1 MAAIPAHEQ
10 QADTPA
16 DVLAA
21 VQAERATADQAEV
34 RILQLA
40 LDWAAMHEI
49 DPASLFKSERP
60 ILLAGTGTPE
70 VGEYCVPEFAAAL
83 HISTDAG
90 RCLIADAIELAHR
103 LPRVWARVQA
113 GKLPPWRAR
122 RISSSTFCLPP
133 EGAEYVDRHVARFAH
148 KVGIAQLDRLVEEAL
163 VRFDPEQ
170 AEERRLSAADNR
182 HVTIYTDQTD
192 FTGTAHV
199 DADLDLAD
207 ALDLDTALSD
217 GAALLAELG
226 CTDSLDVRRAHALG
240 EMARSSQPTLDL
252 PAGTAGTA
260 GEDAPAEVAGPR
272 RQVGLHVHLSEAAL
286 GDTTTSR
293 TSGPHLARVEN
304 TRSFVSVDQVRTWCG
319 APGVTITVKPVIDLN
334 EHLSGTAYETPD
346 RLVEQSA
353 LVDQTCVFPW
363 CTRPARRTD
372 CDHVVPHAD
381 GGPTC
386 SCNIA
391 RLCRRHHR
399 SKTQTAW
406 RYVVLER
413 GSYLWTSPHG
423 YQFLRDRDGTLDV
436 TPADTRKRSEAR
448 GRVHLVPDP

>member
-70 VGEYCVPEFAAAL
+70 VGEYCVPEFAAAR

-192 FTGTAHV
+192 FNGTAHI

-207 ALDLDTALSD
+207 ALDLDAALAD
-217 GAALLAELG
+217 GAARLAELG
-226 CTDSLDVRRAHALG
+226 CEDSLDARRAHALG
-240 EMARSSQPTLDL
+240 ELARGTDPTLPL
-252 PAGTAGTA
+252 PAREVVLTVHVT
-260 GEDAPAEVAGPR
+260 EVA
-272 RQVGLHVHLSEAAL
+272 VT
-286 GDTTTSR
+286 GDAD
-293 TSGPHLARVEN
+293 GPHLARVEN

-319 APGVTITVKPVIDLN
+319 TPGTTITVKPVIDFN

-353 LVDQTCVFPW
+353 LVDETCVFPW

-372 CDHVVPHAD
+372 CDHVIPHAD
-381 GGPTC
+381 GGSTC

-399 SKTQTAW
+399 LKTHTAW
-406 RYVVLER
+406 DYVVLER

-436 TPADTRKRSEAR
+436 TPTDARRRSAEH
-448 GRVHLVPDP
+448 GHIHLVPDP

>member
-192 FTGTAHV
+192 FNGTAHI

-207 ALDLDTALSD
+207 ALDLDAALAD
-217 GAALLAELG
+217 GAARLAELG
-226 CTDSLDVRRAHALG
+226 CEDSLDARRAHALG
-240 EMARSSQPTLDL
+240 ELARGTDPTLPL
-252 PAGTAGTA
+252 PAREVVLTVHVT
-260 GEDAPAEVAGPR
+260 EVA
-272 RQVGLHVHLSEAAL
+272 VT
-286 GDTTTSR
+286 GDAD
-293 TSGPHLARVEN
+293 GPHLARVEN

-319 APGVTITVKPVIDLN
+319 TPGTTITVKPVIDFN

-353 LVDQTCVFPW
+353 LVDETCVFPW

-372 CDHVVPHAD
+372 CDHVIPHAD
-381 GGPTC
+381 GGSTC

-399 SKTQTAW
+399 LKTHTAW
-406 RYVVLER
+406 DYVVLER

-436 TPADTRKRSEAR
+436 TPTDARRRSAEH
-448 GRVHLVPDP
+448 GHIHHVPDP

>member
-192 FTGTAHV
+192 FNGTAHI

-207 ALDLDTALSD
+207 ALDLDAALAD
-217 GAALLAELG
+217 GAARLAELG
-226 CTDSLDVRRAHALG
+226 CEDSLDARRAHALG
-240 EMARSSQPTLDL
+240 ELARGTDPTLPL
-252 PAGTAGTA
+252 PAREVVLTVHVT
-260 GEDAPAEVAGPR
+260 EVAVTGDADGP
-272 RQVGLHVHLSEAAL
+272 
-286 GDTTTSR
+286 D
-293 TSGPHLARVEN
+293 LARVEN

-319 APGVTITVKPVIDLN
+319 TPGTTITVKPVIDFN

-353 LVDQTCVFPW
+353 LVDETCVFPW

-372 CDHVVPHAD
+372 CDHVIPHAD
-381 GGPTC
+381 GGSTC

-399 SKTQTAW
+399 LKTHTAW
-406 RYVVLER
+406 DYVVLER

-436 TPADTRKRSEAR
+436 TPTDARRRSAEH
-448 GRVHLVPDP
+448 GHIHLVPDP

>member
-192 FTGTAHV
+192 FNGTAHI

-207 ALDLDTALSD
+207 ALDLDAALAD
-217 GAALLAELG
+217 GAARLAELG
-226 CTDSLDVRRAHALG
+226 CEDSLDARRAHALG
-240 EMARSSQPTLDL
+240 ELARGTDPTLPL
-252 PAGTAGTA
+252 PAREVVLTVHVT
-260 GEDAPAEVAGPR
+260 EVA
-272 RQVGLHVHLSEAAL
+272 VT
-286 GDTTTSR
+286 GDAD
-293 TSGPHLARVEN
+293 GPHLARVEN

-319 APGVTITVKPVIDLN
+319 TPGTTITVKPVIDFN

-372 CDHVVPHAD
+372 CDHVIPHAD
-381 GGPTC
+381 GGSTC

-399 SKTQTAW
+399 LKTHTAW
-406 RYVVLER
+406 DYVVLER

-436 TPADTRKRSEAR
+436 TPTDARRRSAEH
-448 GRVHLVPDP
+448 GHIHLVPDP

>member
-1 MAAIPAHEQ
+1 MRATDSAPGIDSRDSRCRPSASTRVVTWVSSSRPGTKTTAAPASRN
-10 QADTPA
+10 ARP
-16 DVLAA
+16 
-21 VQAERATADQAEV
+21 RATASS
-34 RILQLA
+34 RT
-40 LDWAAMHEI
+40 AAG
-49 DPASLFKSERP
+49 S
-60 ILLAGTGTPE
+60 
-70 VGEYCVPEFAAAL
+70 
-83 HISTDAG
+83 
-90 RCLIADAIELAHR
+90 LIADALELAHR
-103 LPRVWARVQA
+103 LPRVWARVKA
-113 GKLPPWRAR
+113 GKLAPWRAR
-122 RISSSTFCLPP
+122 RIAERTICLPP

-148 KVGIAQLDRLVEEAL
+148 KVGLGQLDRLVEEAL
-163 VRFDPEQ
+163 VRFDPET
-170 AEERRLSAADNR
+170 AEKQRLAAADGR
-182 HVTIYTDQTD
+182 HVTLYTGQVGFD
-192 FTGTAHV
+192 GTVHLQGE
-199 DADLDLAD
+199 LDLAD
-207 ALDLDTALSD
+207 ALDLDAALSD
-217 GAALLAELG
+217 GAARLAELG
-226 CTDSLDVRRAHALG
+226 CQDSLDVRRAHALG

-252 PAGTAGTA
+252 PAGTAGTD

-272 RQVGLHVHLSEAAL
+272 RQVVLHVHLSEAAL
-286 GDTTTSR
+286 GDTNTSR

-304 TRSFVSVDQVRTWCG
+304 TRSFVSADQVRTWCG

-363 CTRPARRTD
+363 CSRPARCTD

-381 GGPTC
+381 GGSTC

-399 SKTQTAW
+399 LKTLTAW

-436 TPADTRKRSEAR
+436 TPSNDRRRSTER
-448 GRVHLVPDP
+448 GHIHLVPDP

>member
-192 FTGTAHV
+192 FNGTAHI

-207 ALDLDTALSD
+207 ALDLDAALAD
-217 GAALLAELG
+217 GAARLAELG
-226 CTDSLDVRRAHALG
+226 CEDSLDARRAHALG
-240 EMARSSQPTLDL
+240 ELARGTDPTLPL
-252 PAGTAGTA
+252 PAREVVLTVHVT
-260 GEDAPAEVAGPR
+260 EVA
-272 RQVGLHVHLSEAAL
+272 VT
-286 GDTTTSR
+286 GDAD
-293 TSGPHLARVEN
+293 GPHLARVEN

-319 APGVTITVKPVIDLN
+319 TPGTTITVKPVIDFN

-353 LVDQTCVFPW
+353 LIDETCVFPW

-372 CDHVVPHAD
+372 CDHVIPHAD
-381 GGPTC
+381 GGSTC

-399 SKTQTAW
+399 LKTHTAW
-406 RYVVLER
+406 DYVVLER

-436 TPADTRKRSEAR
+436 TPADARRRSAEH
-448 GRVHLVPDP
+448 GHIHLVPDP

>member
-192 FTGTAHV
+192 FNGTAHI

-207 ALDLDTALSD
+207 ALDLDAALAD
-217 GAALLAELG
+217 GAARLAELG
-226 CTDSLDVRRAHALG
+226 CEDSLDARRAHALG
-240 EMARSSQPTLDL
+240 ELARGTDPTLPL
-252 PAGTAGTA
+252 PAREVVLTVHVT
-260 GEDAPAEVAGPR
+260 EVA
-272 RQVGLHVHLSEAAL
+272 VT
-286 GDTTTSR
+286 GDAD
-293 TSGPHLARVEN
+293 GPHLARVEN

-319 APGVTITVKPVIDLN
+319 TPGTTITVKPVIDFN

-353 LVDQTCVFPW
+353 LVDETCVFPW

-372 CDHVVPHAD
+372 CDHVIPHAD
-381 GGPTC
+381 GGSTC

-399 SKTQTAW
+399 LKTHTAW
-406 RYVVLER
+406 DYVVLER

-436 TPADTRKRSEAR
+436 TPTDARRRSAEH
-448 GRVHLVPDP
+448 GHIHLVPDP

>member
-192 FTGTAHV
+192 FNGTAHI

-207 ALDLDTALSD
+207 ALDLDAALAD
-217 GAALLAELG
+217 GAARLAELG
-226 CTDSLDVRRAHALG
+226 CEDSLDARRAHALG
-240 EMARSSQPTLDL
+240 ELARGTDPTLPL
-252 PAGTAGTA
+252 PAREVVLTVHVT
-260 GEDAPAEVAGPR
+260 EVA
-272 RQVGLHVHLSEAAL
+272 VT
-286 GDTTTSR
+286 GDAD
-293 TSGPHLARVEN
+293 GPHLARVEN

-319 APGVTITVKPVIDLN
+319 TPGTTITVKPVIDFN

-353 LVDQTCVFPW
+353 LVDETCVFPW

-372 CDHVVPHAD
+372 CDHVIPHAD
-381 GGPTC
+381 GGSTC

-399 SKTQTAW
+399 LKTHTAW
-406 RYVVLER
+406 DYVVLER

>member
-192 FTGTAHV
+192 FNGTAHI

-207 ALDLDTALSD
+207 ALDLDAALAD
-217 GAALLAELG
+217 GAARLAELG
-226 CTDSLDVRRAHALG
+226 CEDSLDARRAHALG
-240 EMARSSQPTLDL
+240 ELARGTDPTLPL
-252 PAGTAGTA
+252 PAREVVLTVHVT
-260 GEDAPAEVAGPR
+260 EVA
-272 RQVGLHVHLSEAAL
+272 VT
-286 GDTTTSR
+286 GDAD
-293 TSGPHLARVEN
+293 GPHLARVEN

-319 APGVTITVKPVIDLN
+319 TPGTTITVKPVIDFN

-353 LVDQTCVFPW
+353 LIDLRLPLVHPPGSANRLRPRHPPRRRWKHVLVQHREALPAAPPAQNSYGVGLRGARARFLPVDQ
-363 CTRPARRTD
+363 PARL
-372 CDHVVPHAD
+372 P
-381 GGPTC
+381 GPP
-386 SCNIA
+386 
-391 RLCRRHHR
+391 RPRRHPRRHPHR
-399 SKTQTAW
+399 RPPPVSRA
-406 RYVVLER
+406 R
-413 GSYLWTSPHG
+413 PHPPRPG
-423 YQFLRDRDGTLDV
+423 PVATMPR
-436 TPADTRKRSEAR
+436 TPPSAGPAACPHPDKDT
-448 GRVHLVPDP
+448 

>member
-192 FTGTAHV
+192 FNGTAHI

-207 ALDLDTALSD
+207 ALDLDAALAD
-217 GAALLAELG
+217 GAARLAELG
-226 CTDSLDVRRAHALG
+226 CEDSLDARRAHALG
-240 EMARSSQPTLDL
+240 ELARGTDPTLPL
-252 PAGTAGTA
+252 PAREVVLTVHVT
-260 GEDAPAEVAGPR
+260 EVA
-272 RQVGLHVHLSEAAL
+272 VT
-286 GDTTTSR
+286 GDAD
-293 TSGPHLARVEN
+293 GPHLARVEN

-319 APGVTITVKPVIDLN
+319 TPGTTITVKPVIDFN

-353 LVDQTCVFPW
+353 LIDETCVFPW

-372 CDHVVPHAD
+372 CDHVIPHAD
-381 GGPTC
+381 GGSTC

-399 SKTQTAW
+399 LKTHTAW
-406 RYVVLER
+406 DYVVLER

-436 TPADTRKRSEAR
+436 TPTDARRRSAEH
-448 GRVHLVPDP
+448 GHIHLVPDP

>member
-192 FTGTAHV
+192 FNGTAHI

-207 ALDLDTALSD
+207 ALDHDAALAD
-217 GAALLAELG
+217 GAARLAELG
-226 CTDSLDVRRAHALG
+226 CEDSLDARRAHALG
-240 EMARSSQPTLDL
+240 ELARGTDPTLPL
-252 PAGTAGTA
+252 PAREVVLTVHVT
-260 GEDAPAEVAGPR
+260 EVA
-272 RQVGLHVHLSEAAL
+272 VT
-286 GDTTTSR
+286 GDAD
-293 TSGPHLARVEN
+293 GPHLARVEN

-319 APGVTITVKPVIDLN
+319 TPGTTITVKPVIDFN

-353 LVDQTCVFPW
+353 LVDETCVFPW

-372 CDHVVPHAD
+372 CDHVIPHAD
-381 GGPTC
+381 GGSTC

-399 SKTQTAW
+399 LKTHTAW
-406 RYVVLER
+406 DYVVLER

-436 TPADTRKRSEAR
+436 TPTDARRRSAEH
-448 GRVHLVPDP
+448 GHIHLVPDP

>member
-163 VRFDPEQ
+163 VRFDPDA
-170 AEERRLSAADNR
+170 AEERRLQAADNR

-192 FTGTAHV
+192 FNGTAHI

-207 ALDLDTALSD
+207 ALDLDAALAD
-217 GAALLAELG
+217 GAARLAELG
-226 CTDSLDVRRAHALG
+226 CEDSLDARRAHALG
-240 EMARSSQPTLDL
+240 ELARGTDPTLPL
-252 PAGTAGTA
+252 PAREVVLTVHVT
-260 GEDAPAEVAGPR
+260 EVA
-272 RQVGLHVHLSEAAL
+272 VT
-286 GDTTTSR
+286 GDAD
-293 TSGPHLARVEN
+293 GPHLARVEN

-319 APGVTITVKPVIDLN
+319 TPGTTITVKPVIDFN

-353 LVDQTCVFPW
+353 LVDETCVFPW

-372 CDHVVPHAD
+372 CDHVIPHAD
-381 GGPTC
+381 GGSTC

-399 SKTQTAW
+399 LKTHTAW
-406 RYVVLER
+406 DYVVLER

-436 TPADTRKRSEAR
+436 TPTDARRRSAEH
-448 GRVHLVPDP
+448 GHIHLVPDP

>member
-192 FTGTAHV
+192 FNGTAHI

-207 ALDLDTALSD
+207 ALDLDAALAD
-217 GAALLAELG
+217 GAARLAELG
-226 CTDSLDVRRAHALG
+226 CEDSLDARRAHALG
-240 EMARSSQPTLDL
+240 ELARGTDPTLPL
-252 PAGTAGTA
+252 PAREVVLTVHVT
-260 GEDAPAEVAGPR
+260 EVA
-272 RQVGLHVHLSEAAL
+272 VT
-286 GDTTTSR
+286 GDAD
-293 TSGPHLARVEN
+293 GPHLARVEN

-319 APGVTITVKPVIDLN
+319 TPGTTITVKPVIDFN

-353 LVDQTCVFPW
+353 LVDETCVFPW

-372 CDHVVPHAD
+372 CDHVIPHAD
-381 GGPTC
+381 GGSTC

-399 SKTQTAW
+399 LKTHTAW
-406 RYVVLER
+406 DYVVLER

-436 TPADTRKRSEAR
+436 TPTDARRRSAEH
-448 GRVHLVPDP
+448 GHLHLVPDP

>member
-192 FTGTAHV
+192 FNGTAHI

-207 ALDLDTALSD
+207 ALDLDAALAD
-217 GAALLAELG
+217 GAARLAELG
-226 CTDSLDVRRAHALG
+226 CEDSLDARRAHALG
-240 EMARSSQPTLDL
+240 ELARGTDPTLPL
-252 PAGTAGTA
+252 PAREVVLTVHVT
-260 GEDAPAEVAGPR
+260 EVA
-272 RQVGLHVHLSEAAL
+272 VT
-286 GDTTTSR
+286 GDAD
-293 TSGPHLARVEN
+293 GPHLARVEN

-319 APGVTITVKPVIDLN
+319 TPGTTITVKPVIDFN

-353 LVDQTCVFPW
+353 LVDETCVFPW

-372 CDHVVPHAD
+372 CDHVIPHAD
-381 GGPTC
+381 GGSTC

-399 SKTQTAW
+399 LKTHTAW
-406 RYVVLER
+406 DYVVLER

-436 TPADTRKRSEAR
+436 TPTDARRRSAEH
-448 GRVHLVPDP
+448 GHIHLGPDP

>member
-192 FTGTAHV
+192 FNGTAHI

-207 ALDLDTALSD
+207 ALDLDAALAD
-217 GAALLAELG
+217 GAARLAELG
-226 CTDSLDVRRAHALG
+226 CEDSLDARRAHALG
-240 EMARSSQPTLDL
+240 ELARGTDPTLPL
-252 PAGTAGTA
+252 PAREVVLTVHVT
-260 GEDAPAEVAGPR
+260 EVA
-272 RQVGLHVHLSEAAL
+272 VT
-286 GDTTTSR
+286 GDAD
-293 TSGPHLARVEN
+293 GPHLARVEN

-319 APGVTITVKPVIDLN
+319 TPGTTITVKPVIDFN

-353 LVDQTCVFPW
+353 LVDETCVFPW

-372 CDHVVPHAD
+372 CDHVIPHAD
-381 GGPTC
+381 GGSTC

-399 SKTQTAW
+399 LKTHTAW
-406 RYVVLER
+406 DYVVLER

-436 TPADTRKRSEAR
+436 TPADARRRSAER
-448 GRVHLVPDP
+448 GHIHLVPDP

>member
-192 FTGTAHV
+192 FNGTAHI

-207 ALDLDTALSD
+207 ALDLDAALAD
-217 GAALLAELG
+217 GAARLAELG
-226 CTDSLDVRRAHALG
+226 CEDSLDARRAHALG
-240 EMARSSQPTLDL
+240 ELARGTDPTLPL
-252 PAGTAGTA
+252 PAREVVLTVHVT
-260 GEDAPAEVAGPR
+260 EVA
-272 RQVGLHVHLSEAAL
+272 VT
-286 GDTTTSR
+286 GDAD
-293 TSGPHLARVEN
+293 GPHLARVEN

-319 APGVTITVKPVIDLN
+319 TPGTTITVKPVIDFN

-353 LVDQTCVFPW
+353 LIDERRNLGSHATPCLSVDLASISSSISAGVRNPCLLRGLELSSAAMLSSMP
-363 CTRPARRTD
+363 
-372 CDHVVPHAD
+372 
-381 GGPTC
+381 GP
-386 SCNIA
+386 
-391 RLCRRHHR
+391 
-399 SKTQTAW
+399 
-406 RYVVLER
+406 
-413 GSYLWTSPHG
+413 
-423 YQFLRDRDGTLDV
+423 
-436 TPADTRKRSEAR
+436 
-448 GRVHLVPDP
+448 

>member
-192 FTGTAHV
+192 FNGTAHI

-207 ALDLDTALSD
+207 ALHLDAALAD
-217 GAALLAELG
+217 GAARLAELG
-226 CTDSLDVRRAHALG
+226 CEDSLDARRAHALG
-240 EMARSSQPTLDL
+240 ELARGTDPTLPL
-252 PAGTAGTA
+252 PAREVVLTVHVT
-260 GEDAPAEVAGPR
+260 EVA
-272 RQVGLHVHLSEAAL
+272 VT
-286 GDTTTSR
+286 GDAD
-293 TSGPHLARVEN
+293 GPHLARVEN

-319 APGVTITVKPVIDLN
+319 TPGTTITVKPVIDFN

-353 LVDQTCVFPW
+353 LIDETCVFPW

-372 CDHVVPHAD
+372 CDHVIPHAD
-381 GGPTC
+381 GGSTC

-399 SKTQTAW
+399 LKTHTAW
-406 RYVVLER
+406 DYVVLER

-436 TPADTRKRSEAR
+436 TPTDARRRSAEH
-448 GRVHLVPDP
+448 GHIHLVPDP